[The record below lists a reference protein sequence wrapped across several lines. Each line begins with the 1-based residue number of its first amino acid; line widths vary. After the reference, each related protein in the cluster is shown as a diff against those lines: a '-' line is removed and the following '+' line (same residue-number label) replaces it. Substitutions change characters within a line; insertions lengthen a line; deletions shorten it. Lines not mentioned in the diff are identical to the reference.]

1 MSLLFSPIREF
12 FKKGD
17 VILLAL
23 CLAASTFGLALIYS
37 ATQYQYPDQLIT
49 RPVII
54 QAIAILLGV
63 AAYVLLTF
71 VDFQLFLEKR
81 WKLLLAFNVVFI
93 LLLLTPLGEDYNS
106 GNLNWLVISR
116 IIPKFPMDVQPNEI
130 VKISFILLL
139 ALQIVKIQD
148 REQDIS
154 SIPSILQIGGHTVLM
169 LGLIAAVCGDFGM
182 CVIYLMIF
190 VSMAWASGVKLR
202 WFVLVGGG
210 LVLAVVVFWLFFL
223 PETRWWTDYRI
234 MRFRVVFDHSLD
246 VSGRGWQ
253 QTRSIL
259 AIGSGKLFGQG
270 YLQGIQTHSL
280 NKEALPAR
288 HTDFIYA
295 VCGEELGLVGCMALL
310 LLLSLIVLRC
320 LWVGRHASS
329 PFNAYVCMGMAGMLL
344 SQITFNVGMC
354 LFVLPV
360 MGLTLPFIS
369 YGGSSVITLFA
380 SILTLFAAMG
390 IVSSVKARPMPSWLR
405 DRSRI

>member
-1 MSLLFSPIREF
+1 MQLLSLLFSPIKEF
-12 FKKGD
+12 LKKGD
-17 VILLAL
+17 IILLGL

-37 ATQYQYPDQLIT
+37 ATQYTGETRWMRFVFVQL
-49 RPVII
+49 V
-54 QAIAILLGV
+54 AILLGMI
-63 AAYVLLTF
+63 AYMLLTF
-71 VDFQLFLEKR
+71 VDFQLFVEKR
-81 WKLLLAFNVVFI
+81 WKLLLIFNVFFI

-116 IIPKFPMDVQPNEI
+116 IIPRFPMDIQPNEI

-148 REQDIS
+148 RELDIS
-154 SIPSILQIGGHTVLM
+154 SIPSVIQTGGHTVFM
-169 LGLIAAVCGDFGM
+169 LGLIAAICGDFGM
-182 CVIYLMIF
+182 CVIYMMIF

-202 WFVLVGGG
+202 WFLLVGSG
-210 LVLAVVVFWLFFL
+210 LVLTVVLLWLFFL
-223 PETRWWTDYRI
+223 PETRWWNDYRI

-246 VSGRGWQ
+246 PSGRGWQ
-253 QTRSIL
+253 QLRSTM

-270 YLQGIQTHSL
+270 YLKGIQTQSP
-280 NKEALPAR
+280 NSEALPAR

-310 LLLSLIVLRC
+310 LLLASIVLRC
-320 LWVGRHASS
+320 IWVGRHASS

-344 SQITFNVGMC
+344 AQITFNVGMC
-354 LFVLPV
+354 LFILPV

-369 YGGSSVITLFA
+369 YGGSSI
-380 SILTLFAAMG
+380 ITLFAAMG

-405 DRSRI
+405 DRSQV